1 MQFTSVCAD
10 DSKFNFRTSLVRRG
24 CLIVVLLLGATLFR
38 FVTEVGAQRQMKQS
52 GNLTLIIQPQI
63 QLQEQGT
70 DVILKI
76 RLVEGT
82 TAKLWGDN
90 SCGLPKD
97 NGRTFTASGTYTIS
111 VQNLSA
117 QGQAYACAV
126 SSDDLLKASIRL
138 QN

>member
-1 MQFTSVCAD
+1 MKFTSVCSG
-10 DSKFNFRTSLVRRG
+10 DSKFNFRTSLDRSR
-24 CLIVVLLLGATLFR
+24 CLIVALLLGAVLL
-38 FVTEVGAQRQMKQS
+38 VPDAGAQVQTKQT
-52 GNLTLIIQPQI
+52 GNVTLTIQPQI

-76 RLVEGT
+76 RLVQGT

-97 NGRTFTASGTYTIS
+97 NGKTITASGTYTIS
-111 VQNLSA
+111 VKNLAA
-117 QGQAYACAV
+117 QGQAYACAA
-126 SSDDLLKASIRL
+126 SSDGILKASIPL

>member
-1 MQFTSVCAD
+1 MQFTSVCVG
-10 DSKFNFRTSLVRRG
+10 DSEFNFRKFLVHRG
-24 CLIVVLLLGATLFR
+24 YSIVVLLLGATLFC
-38 FVTEVGAQRQMKQS
+38 FVTDMEAQRQIRQP
-52 GNLTLIIQPQI
+52 GNLTLIVHPEV

-76 RLVEGT
+76 RLAQGT
-82 TAKLWGDN
+82 NAKLWGDN
-90 SCGLPKD
+90 SCGFPKD

-117 QGQAYACAV
+117 RGQTYACAV
-126 SSDDLLKASIRL
+126 SSDGLLKASIPL